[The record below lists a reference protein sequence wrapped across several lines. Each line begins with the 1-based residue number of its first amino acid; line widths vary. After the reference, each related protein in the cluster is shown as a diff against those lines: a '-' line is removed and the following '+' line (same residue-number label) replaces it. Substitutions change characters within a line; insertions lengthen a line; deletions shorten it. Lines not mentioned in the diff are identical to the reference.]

1 MSEQDRR
8 IQLREDMHALV
19 ARAAAK
25 RCVTPA
31 ALISVVMYSYLREQG
46 DLDAPQAQPAAPTP
60 TPVTRVIDT
69 MQRSSTHSPE
79 NYHNR
84 PSAQTERPSIDP
96 ELVAKIEEEW
106 GPEDEDDE

>member
-1 MSEQDRR
+1 MQDTDRR
-8 IQLREDMHALV
+8 IKLRDGLYALV
-19 ARAAAK
+19 ERAASK
-25 RCVTPA
+25 RFVSPTQ
-31 ALISVVMYSYLREQG
+31 LVVMAVCDFLQKSGE
-46 DLDAPQAQPAAPTP
+46 LDAPQVQPAAPAP